1 MADFKYFSKVTLPDS
16 TEADIRDRS
25 SMHWLGKTTTE
36 LADQATTSSIVIGS
50 ITYSTATTTETS
62 TAQKLRANDYVTYGD
77 NNQNFIFDGT
87 KWHILSETAAAI
99 PVTDVQVD
107 GTSLVGSGDTVADL
121 STTGSYDGDSTSQ
134 DYNPLATKAYV
145 DNAIDDLPEPMVF
158 KGTLGAQADNP
169 TITALPVDGSANI
182 GDTYKVITAGTYDS
196 QAAKVGDLFI
206 CLTKTTNANTWSYVP
221 SGDEPS
227 GTVTNVAAGVG
238 LTTADGN
245 PITSTGTIKAKLT
258 SETAL
263 TGDGVASVGVDGS
276 GNLAVDIR
284 VVDGTYNASTNKV
297 ATQSTV
303 TTAISNLNGGTIG
316 TPGTGKTVTA
326 LSQTGG
332 NVSATFSDISIT
344 VSQVS
349 DVTATTTIHNPTA
362 ATVVTEVGVANASS
376 TTATGAIAYYSY
388 DASTEALTLKQ
399 ITVATGDS
407 ITTSDVANVVVA
419 TASQG

>member
-1 MADFKYFSKVTLPDS
+1 MANFKYFSKVTLPDS

-36 LADQATTSSIVIGS
+36 LVDQSTTSSITIGS

-62 TAQKLRANDYVTYGD
+62 TAQKLRANDYVTYGS

-87 KWHILSETAAAI
+87 KWHILSETASAI

-134 DYNPLATKAYV
+134 TYNPLATKTYV
-145 DNAIDDLPEPMVF
+145 DNAIDALPEPMVF

-169 TITALPVDGSANI
+169 TITALPVDGSADI

-196 QAAKVGDLFI
+196 QDAKVGDLFI
-206 CLTKTTNANTWSYVP
+206 CLTKTSNANTWSYIP

-238 LTTADGN
+238 LTTADGE

-303 TTAISNLNGGTIG
+303 TNAIEALDGGTIG
-316 TPGTGKTVTA
+316 TPGAGKTVTA
-326 LSQTGG
+326 LSQTDG
-332 NVSATFSDISIT
+332 NVSATFGDISIT

-362 ATVVTEVGVANASS
+362 ETVVTEVGVANASS
-376 TTATGAIAYYSY
+376 TTADGAIAYYSY

-407 ITTSDVANVVVA
+407 ISTTDVANVVVA

>member
-1 MADFKYFSKVTLPDS
+1 MANFKYFSKVTLPDS

-36 LADQATTSSIVIGS
+36 LVDQSTTSSIVIGS

-87 KWHILSETAAAI
+87 KWHILSETSAAI

-145 DNAIDDLPEPMVF
+145 DNAIDALPEPMVF

-169 TITALPVDGSANI
+169 TITALPVDGSADI
-182 GDTYKVITAGTYDS
+182 GDTYKVITDGTYDS
-196 QAAKVGDLFI
+196 QVAKVGDLFI
-206 CLTKTTNANTWSYVP
+206 CLTKTSNANTWSYIP

-227 GTVTNVAAGVG
+227 GTVTNVAAGIG
-238 LTTADGN
+238 LTTADGE
-245 PITSTGTIKAKLT
+245 PITSTGTIKAKLKY
-258 SETAL
+258 ETPL
-263 TGDGVASVGVDGS
+263 TGDGVASVGVDSS
-276 GNLAVDIR
+276 GDLAVDIR

-303 TTAISNLNGGTIG
+303 TNAIEALDGGTIG
-316 TPGTGKTVTA
+316 TPGAGKTVTA
-326 LSQTGG
+326 LSQTDG

-362 ATVVTEVGVANASS
+362 ETVVTEVGVANASS
-376 TTATGAIAYYSY
+376 TTADGAIAYYSY

-407 ITTSDVANVVVA
+407 ISTTDVANVVVA